1 MVGGCSKWACV
12 IGDKQLSRGIG
23 VYGSGIDV
31 VAADE
36 RLLLNMVENLR
47 KRVLYGRKRVLW
59 TGNVQKGSKICVG
72 AQREFRG
79 ARKRVVAIE
88 NG

>member
-12 IGDKQLSRGIG
+12 IGDKQLSREIG

-36 RLLLNMVENLR
+36 RLLLNMVE
-47 KRVLYGRKRVLW
+47 
-59 TGNVQKGSKICVG
+59 I
-72 AQREFRG
+72 F
-79 ARKRVVAIE
+79 E
-88 NG
+88 NRCYMV